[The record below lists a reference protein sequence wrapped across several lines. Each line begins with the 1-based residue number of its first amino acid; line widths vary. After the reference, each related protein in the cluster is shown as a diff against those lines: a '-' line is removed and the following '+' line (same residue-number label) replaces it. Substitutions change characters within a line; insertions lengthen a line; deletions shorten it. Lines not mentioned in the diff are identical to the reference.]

1 MRDHPTEN
9 EDIGEWVHVADAAS
23 RVVLDSVSQGRDQIA
38 ASTARSGPAPNTGP
52 KSSGNGRQSSAR
64 VVLPWMTNG
73 LSPNDR
79 VHWAKRAKAVQ
90 GYRFSA
96 AMLAREAGWLG
107 LGAVDLRVTFCP
119 PSGWRTGDMDNLI
132 ARFKAGQDGL
142 ADTLQVNDAKLRVQH
157 HLGERCKGGAVVV
170 EINPQFGECIP

>member
-1 MRDHPTEN
+1 MRDHAPEQ
-9 EDIGEWVHVADAAS
+9 EDAGKWVHVAAAAS
-23 RVVLDSVSQGRDQIA
+23 RVVSDTASRVRARSA
-38 ASTARSGPAPNTGP
+38 ASTAGRGPAPSIAP
-52 KSSGNGRQSSAR
+52 KSSRNGRRLSAR
-64 VVLPWMTNG
+64 VVLPWMTHG

-79 VHWAKRAKAVQ
+79 VHWAKRAKAVK
-90 GYRFSA
+90 GYRYSA

-107 LGAVDLRVTFCP
+107 LGAVDLRITFCP
-119 PSGWRTGDMDNLI
+119 PPGWRTGDMDNLI

-170 EINPQFGECIP
+170 EINPQFSECIP

>member
-23 RVVLDSVSQGRDQIA
+23 RVVSASVSRVQDQSA
-38 ASTARSGPAPNTGP
+38 GSMARSGPAPSIAP
-52 KSSGNGRQSSAR
+52 KSSGNGRRFSAR
-64 VVLPWMTNG
+64 AVLPWMTEG

-79 VHWAKRAKAVQ
+79 VHWTKRAKAVKA
-90 GYRFSA
+90 YRFSA
-96 AMLAREAGWLG
+96 AMRAREAGWLG

-157 HLGERCKGGAVVV
+157 HLGDRCKSGAVVV
-170 EINPQFGECIP
+170 EINPQFGESIP